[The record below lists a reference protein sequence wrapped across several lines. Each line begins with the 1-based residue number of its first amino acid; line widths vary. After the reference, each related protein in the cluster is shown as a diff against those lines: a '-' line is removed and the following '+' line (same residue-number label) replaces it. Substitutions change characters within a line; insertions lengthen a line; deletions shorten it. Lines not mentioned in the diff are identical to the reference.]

1 MKVRKTYNYAV
12 AATKIFKILVA
23 PEEKKNDINI
33 HSGYWRKKRKPRY
46 N

>member
-12 AATKIFKILVA
+12 AATKIFKILLA
-23 PEEKKNDINI
+23 PEEEKARVNI
-33 HSGYWRKKRKPRY
+33 HSGYWRKKSKPRY